1 VPDSL
6 SRRQLLARAGA
17 ASATLGIGG
26 MIATPARALAPL
38 RSLGGYPFVS
48 GVASGDPGPDR
59 VVLWTRL
66 AVDVLGETPLPAR
79 RIPVAWQVADDEGMR
94 RVRRQGVTFSDPD
107 SDHSI
112 HVDLDGLLPGREYW
126 YRFYAGGEASPVG
139 RTRTAPA
146 FGRAPDALRFCFVSC
161 SQFEHGYFTSYR
173 RIVEDDPAFV
183 VHVGDYIYE
192 YGTDVYVSPGGNV
205 RHHIG
210 DETVTLADYRRRYG
224 QYHTDPDL
232 LEARRLIPFITTP
245 DDHEVE
251 NNYAGV
257 ISEADHDPDQ
267 DPAVFLQRRTAAYR
281 AYAEWMPLRDAQ
293 VRADGSL
300 RLFRELPMGDLCDI
314 IVADT
319 RQFRSDQPCDDV
331 FRSVCAGMTDPAQ
344 TLPGLPQE
352 QWLVERFARSR
363 GRWNVLA
370 QQVQMAQED
379 FIEGPAEGYNTDS
392 WDGYKESRRRVLAG
406 IQRSKARNPI
416 VLTGDVHQHYAADL
430 KVDFADA
437 ASPVVG
443 SEFVGT
449 SISSGG
455 DGSDAV
461 QSAALRENPWIHYNA
476 NRRGYVRVDLNRD
489 RLRAD
494 MRVLPYVSSPGAPA
508 TTGASFVIE
517 DGRPGLQAA

>member
-1 VPDSL
+1 MSDSL
-6 SRRQLLARAGA
+6 SRRQLLARTGAAGA
-17 ASATLGIGG
+17 ALTLGGLI
-26 MIATPARALAPL
+26 PSPRALAAFGN
-38 RSLGGYPFVS
+38 LGGYPFAS

-66 AVDVLGETPLPAR
+66 ALDALGETPLPSR
-79 RIPVAWQVADDEGMR
+79 RLPVAWQVADDEGMR
-94 RVRRQGVTFSDPD
+94 RVRRSGLTFSDPAR
-107 SDHSI
+107 DHAI
-112 HVDLDGLLPGREYW
+112 HLDLDGLQPGREYW

-146 FGRAPDALRFCFVSC
+146 FGRGPQSLRFCFVSC
-161 SQFEHGYFTSYR
+161 SQFEHGYFTAYR
-173 RIVEDDPAFV
+173 RVIEDDPAFV

-192 YGTDVYVSPGGNV
+192 YGTDVYVAPGGNV

-210 DETVTLADYRRRYG
+210 GEIVTLADYRRRYG

-232 LEARRLIPFITTP
+232 LEARRLFPFITTP

-251 NNYAGV
+251 NNYATST
-257 ISEADHDPDQ
+257 SEADNEPDQ

-293 VRADGSL
+293 VRPDGSL
-300 RLFRELPMGDLCDI
+300 RLFRELPMGDLCDV
-314 IVADT
+314 IVGDT
-319 RQFRSDQPCDDV
+319 RQFRSDQPCNDV
-331 FRSVCAGMTDPAQ
+331 FRSSCPGMTDPAQ

-352 QWLVERFARSR
+352 AWIVDRFKHSRSR
-363 GRWNVLA
+363 WNLLA

-379 FIEGPAEGYNTDS
+379 FVEGPGEGYNPDS

-406 IQRSKARNPI
+406 IARAKARNPV

-430 KVDFADA
+430 SADFADPA
-437 ASPVVG
+437 APVIA

-449 SISSGG
+449 SITSGG
-455 DGSDAV
+455 DGNDTV
-461 QSAALRENPWIHYNA
+461 QSAALRENPWIKYNA
-476 NRRGYVRVDLNRD
+476 NRRGYVRIDMDRR

-494 MRVLPYVSSPGAPA
+494 MQILPYVTQPGAPVA
-508 TTGASFVIE
+508 TGASFVIE
-517 DGRPGLQAA
+517 DGWPGLQRA